1 MAHGQNKKLP
11 KVGQLPG
18 SRAPCKSLLPRQATI
33 FQRFPKNYTG
43 RSRASHV
50 NGSFM
55 NNQALQS
62 YMHDGPTAF
71 RIELA
76 GYISDEAA
84 HRLDQD
90 WRTASS
96 AVGDRRLIIDMTYV
110 TGVGQ
115 QGRALLVRWHQE
127 RARLVAN
134 SKASRVLAESIL
146 GEPLPDPQPKTGSR
160 MISDGTWVPFHTFFR
175 TSAVTLLLLATIV
188 FPTHVHAAMLKPETV
203 AAWDDYVQAE
213 NANLRD
219 RVRPGG
225 SFLWTLEDAERA
237 AKVRGGEIVIA
248 PAPGQNPKKIPGGL
262 IHHWMGAVFVPNLK
276 LDDILQVTRDYDH
289 YQDFYRP
296 SVVESKTLARNGT
309 DDRFSMLLM
318 NRAFFLKTALD
329 ADYHA
334 TNMRLD
340 DRRFYSISRT
350 TRVQEVEEYGQP
362 GECRKPEGEGSGYVW
377 ELYSIARLEQREGGV
392 YVELE
397 AIALS
402 RDIPAALH
410 FVVDPIVRRVS
421 RNSILTSLRQTEEA
435 AGARFTSTARSNTAA
450 ASAGQ
455 LRGASAVL
463 R

>member
-1 MAHGQNKKLP
+1 
-11 KVGQLPG
+11 
-18 SRAPCKSLLPRQATI
+18 
-33 FQRFPKNYTG
+33 
-43 RSRASHV
+43 
-50 NGSFM
+50 M
-55 NNQALQS
+55 NQQALQY

-76 GYISDEAA
+76 GYINHEAA
-84 HRLDQD
+84 RRLDQD

-96 AVGDRRLIIDMTYV
+96 AIGDRSLIVDMTFV
-110 TGVGQ
+110 TGVDQ
-115 QGRALLVRWHQE
+115 QGRALLLRWHREGLQ
-127 RARLVAN
+127 LVAN
-134 SKASRVLAESIL
+134 SKASRALAESIL
-146 GEPLPDPQPKTGSR
+146 GESLPDPPANDGP
-160 MISDGTWVPFHTFFR
+160 ISSDRTWLPFRAFFR
-175 TSAVTLLLLATIV
+175 MSAATLLLLATIA
-188 FPTHVHAAMLKPETV
+188 FPADLHAATLKPETV
-203 AAWDDYVQAE
+203 AAWDNYLQTA
-213 NANLRD
+213 NANLQE

-225 SFLWTLEDAERA
+225 SFLWTFEDAERA
-237 AKVRGGEIVIA
+237 AQVRAGEIVIA

-262 IHHWMGAVFVPNLK
+262 IHHWMGAVFLPNLK

-296 SVVESKTLARNGT
+296 AVVESKTLARNGS

-329 ADYHA
+329 ADYQA
-334 TNMRLD
+334 TNVRLD

-350 TRVQEVEEYGQP
+350 TRLQEVEDYGQP

-377 ELYSIARLEQREGGV
+377 ELYSIARLQQRDDGV

-410 FVVDPIVRRVS
+410 LVVDPIVRRVS

-435 AGARFTSTARSNTAA
+435 VDARFTGAGPLHGVSAA
-450 ASAGQ
+450 
-455 LRGASAVL
+455 LR
-463 R
+463 